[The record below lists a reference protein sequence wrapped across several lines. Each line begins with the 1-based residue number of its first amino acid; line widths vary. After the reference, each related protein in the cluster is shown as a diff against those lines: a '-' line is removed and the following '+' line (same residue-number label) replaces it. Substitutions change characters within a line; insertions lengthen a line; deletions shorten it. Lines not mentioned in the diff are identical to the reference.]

1 METLGQLVQ
10 SGLGFL
16 LTALKQDPNAHV
28 KDTTAWTIGGWVQGR
43 GEAGWQAGGAACG
56 AVSSLRCRW
65 LAVEHAGLL
74 LHVTHYLS
82 PSTQP
87 ATPVTSRPHL

>member
-28 KDTTAWTIGGWVQGR
+28 KDTTAWTIGARKAVAAAYACFCLPV
-43 GEAGWQAGGAACG
+43 AGTLCAR
-56 AVSSLRCRW
+56 RC
-65 LAVEHAGLL
+65 
-74 LHVTHYLS
+74 
-82 PSTQP
+82 
-87 ATPVTSRPHL
+87 